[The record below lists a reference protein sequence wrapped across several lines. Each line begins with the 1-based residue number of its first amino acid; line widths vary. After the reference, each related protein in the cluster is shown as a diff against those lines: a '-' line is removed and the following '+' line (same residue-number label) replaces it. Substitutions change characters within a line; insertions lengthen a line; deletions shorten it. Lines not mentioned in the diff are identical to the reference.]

1 MNNFDTLL
9 NERFDSPN
17 KLDEAIL
24 DNLKKAAGAVGRGA
38 VAATK
43 VAAKTTGRAA
53 AGAVQGAQAAKAGGA
68 TRKRDIIKGAL
79 GGATK
84 RAVVNPV
91 ARRVA
96 AKKFGKKRELVKNI
110 RATQQL
116 NRPGEARPILGKQR
130 AATAAKPKPKPKVVG
145 GATTATIKK
154 KETMKTA
161 ARHRDIIKNKPDV
174 PMTRRKLDPV
184 KDRDEIKLGMKQMHQ
199 RAAVDPEYRKELV
212 ARKRKILKRRASEK
226 RQQQFAGGKPK
237 PTTLAASLNVNF
249 GQILQEKYEIEVE
262 LLEEFGMLNEVSPP
276 GFEGTVKAMKSRHSD
291 EIDNPWALA
300 WYMKNKGYKSHKKK
314 DGTNKDG

>member
-9 NERFDSPN
+9 RERFDSPN

-24 DNLKKAAGAVGRGA
+24 GNLKKAAGAVGRGA

-79 GGATK
+79 GGAAK
-84 RAVVNPV
+84 KAVVNPV
-91 ARRVA
+91 GRRVA
-96 AKKFGKKRELVKNI
+96 AKKFGAKRADVVAK
-110 RATQQL
+110 RASQKL

-130 AATAAKPKPKPKVVG
+130 AATAAKPKVVG

-154 KETMKTA
+154 KETMKTD
-161 ARHRDIIKNKPDV
+161 ARHKDIIKNKPDA
-174 PMTRRKLDPV
+174 PRTKQKLDPV
-184 KDRDEIKLGMKQMHQ
+184 KDRDEIKYKVKQMHQ
-199 RAAVDPEYRKELV
+199 AAEKDPVLK
-212 ARKRKILKRRASEK
+212 AKIAAKKAQIMKRRKDAALK
-226 RQQQFAGGKPK
+226 NKFAGGGKPK

-276 GFEGTVKAMKSRHSD
+276 GFEGTVKAMKKHK
-291 EIDNPWALA
+291 EIDNPYALS
-300 WYMKNKGYKSHKKK
+300 WYMKNKGYSSHKNKNGTDKK
-314 DGTNKDG
+314 

>member
-9 NERFDSPN
+9 RERFDSPN

-24 DNLKKAAGAVGRGA
+24 GNLKKAAGAVGRGA

-96 AKKFGKKRELVKNI
+96 AKKFGAKRADVVAK
-110 RATQQL
+110 RASQKL

-130 AATAAKPKPKPKVVG
+130 AATAAKPKVVG

-154 KETMKTA
+154 KETMKTD
-161 ARHRDIIKNKPDV
+161 ARHRDIIKNKPDA
-174 PMTRRKLDPV
+174 PRTKQKLDPV
-184 KDRDEIKLGMKQMHQ
+184 KDRDEIKYKVKQMHQ
-199 RAAVDPEYRKELV
+199 AAEKNPALK
-212 ARKRKILKRRASEK
+212 AKIAAKKAQIMKRRKDAG
-226 RQQQFAGGKPK
+226 RQQQFAGGGKTK

-276 GFEGTVKAMKSRHSD
+276 GFEGTVKAMKKHK
-291 EIDNPWALA
+291 EIDNPYALS

>member
-24 DNLKKAAGAVGRGA
+24 GTLKKAAGV
-38 VAATK
+38 V
-43 VAAKTTGRAA
+43 AKTTGRAAAGAA

-96 AKKFGKKRELVKNI
+96 AKKFGAKRADVVAK
-110 RATQQL
+110 RASQKL

-130 AATAAKPKPKPKVVG
+130 AAAAANPKVVG

-154 KETMKTA
+154 KETMKTD
-161 ARHRDIIKNKPDV
+161 ARHRDIIKNKPDA
-174 PMTRRKLDPV
+174 PRTKQKLDPV
-184 KDRDEIKLGMKQMHQ
+184 KDRDEIKYKVKQMHQ
-199 RAAVDPEYRKELV
+199 AAEKDPVLK
-212 ARKRKILKRRASEK
+212 AKIAAKKAQIMKRRKDAALK
-226 RQQQFAGGKPK
+226 NKFAGGGKPK

-276 GFEGTVKAMKSRHSD
+276 GFEGTVKAMKKHK
-291 EIDNPWALA
+291 EIDNPYALS
-300 WYMKNKGYKSHKKK
+300 WYMKNQGFKSHKKK
-314 DGTNKDG
+314 DGTDKDG